1 MVEGGGEGVNWHN
14 FEEKFGTIPYNIV
27 NVYTLSS
34 EIIILEASFRK
45 TLTHK
50 DMFILEKSSNL

>member
-1 MVEGGGEGVNWHN
+1 MNGGGRGVNWHN
-14 FEEKFGTIPYNIV
+14 HEEKFGTIPYNIV
-27 NVYTLSS
+27 NVYTLNS